1 MRLRGVNPSGLFQR
15 LIFWLTRRMLG
26 RVPEPM
32 RIRARSR
39 AVLKAYVNM
48 ERALQGATALPA
60 KITGIAQIRVAMNI
74 GCPF

>member
-1 MRLRGVNPSGLFQR
+1 MRLRGVDPGGLFQR
-15 LIFWLTRRMLG
+15 VAYWFTRRMLG

-48 ERALQGATALPA
+48 ERALQGATTVPA
-60 KITGIAQIRVAMNI
+60 TITGIAQIRVAMNV